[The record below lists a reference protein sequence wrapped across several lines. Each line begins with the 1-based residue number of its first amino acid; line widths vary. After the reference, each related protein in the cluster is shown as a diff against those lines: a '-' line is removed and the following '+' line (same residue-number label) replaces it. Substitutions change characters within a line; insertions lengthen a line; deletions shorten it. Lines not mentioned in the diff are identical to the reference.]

1 MAYHIQYQQL
11 TEENLLKK
19 ADGQLVRMKSL
30 LVFQIPLQTHG
41 NKTFLRGD
49 YI

>member
-30 LVFQIPLQTHG
+30 LVFQIP
-41 NKTFLRGD
+41 
-49 YI
+49 

>member
-19 ADGQLVRMKSL
+19 ADGQLVRMKSDSIGET
-30 LVFQIPLQTHG
+30 VPS
-41 NKTFLRGD
+41 
-49 YI
+49 